1 MSDEDALDNLE
12 SFINYFSREWPE
24 IATTNFNPLNVSL
37 PLMDSSTVGLAH
49 KYPEFLKLRDEFSN
63 SLRQAVNQ
71 HYEAFNAS
79 IGSYGIT
86 VQTITDSK
94 DTLKN
99 IRINLEN
106 ANTLLSTPTIVL
118 RDLNSKSIEH
128 SQMIEVLDKIVEVRK
143 LTEVIDNYITDKDF
157 KKAQELIVQS
167 AKTADEYGLW
177 QLPAMTSTQMYLSV
191 QSQALFDSVME
202 EAFSIIYLKLDNEMN
217 KSIFEQH
224 TDKKLDYSDLEEAS
238 RIVNKPLDEFISEL
252 KGNIDGVS
260 PGVDIQSFK
269 MLATYF
275 EVLNKLDRLPDAM
288 TALIERCSGEL
299 EQMISRTSEEIRLKY
314 PEQMKL
320 TSTNVSTSS
329 SSIKKYDSHRLL
341 DIGGISSILGGVN
354 SVILSEFFHSL
365 FHKFIITLQCFRAI
379 YEFNSEL
386 INKTSEI
393 PDSNQSSNLYGLNS
407 LDRESKTKSAILGG
421 LRGVNAGGLNS
432 SRIVSTH
439 QDSVPTFISLWKKV
453 EKEISSIIYY
463 YIVDEMINIEKPVK
477 DNDDNPFIESKL
489 GGNATLVTHE
499 DAIFRFSKLTFK
511 SDNFRELNET
521 FQNFFPVEQVDKN
534 NNKYNGNGNKNNQDK
549 NNKVNESLFIESNDH
564 SKNST
569 LVDPNILNMGVIF
582 GDFIF
587 FIGCC
592 DSIYPTELIVR
603 ASSDNGANSQPTT
616 VDKIEVSPD
625 KLISPPIEFFDNF
638 MRIVFLSQLETTLK
652 LQFDEVNLDSV
663 NNIGGTSF
671 KIFFESICEIL
682 TTSLYFR
689 EPYVKILLKLMK
701 QMINKFE
708 KKFDSLMPKEYLNL
722 TDSKIIS
729 NWMNNEELVSISSK
743 IINGDVNSKAD
754 VSNLLNQEVELLL
767 KPNARTDQLINKI
780 LSSDLMDT
788 NRFNNLVMLLSN
800 ILKILEWLPNMQRVI
815 NESGRKSL
823 PSISSIVMQSSIKND
838 ERDNE
843 ENLSANSSF
852 MTPSSP
858 GFATGGNATK
868 LLELKE
874 TWNIIDNK
882 SITSSISSL
891 LTYDEDEDINNNH
904 YHTTYS
910 KGSNK
915 FLEFEDIFKSGNE
928 NGDNLEKDSDNYYRS
943 NDGGN
948 RLYSNKQV
956 KPKAFITMTLQ
967 YSKEFNQYLNDL
979 KKISNQIKLL
989 LRYDLKIK
997 CIYYI
1002 INFLKQ
1008 DIWTPDYE
1016 TEDIDEI
1023 IIKLTKS
1030 INDSNLIIDFN
1041 LYSKVKFDILS
1052 GVPILIDKLMI
1063 KESHRI
1069 YKMNEYGLIKIL
1081 LNIRV
1086 IQQMLRNVI
1095 NYKLDSSDINFGKSI
1110 EYFELFKTGEN
1121 NIADRIIQQINS
1133 GNKGSVYTLEEYKNL
1148 IRLVFSENLSK
1159 PIANGKKTTSLSYNM
1174 KFDESIKK
1182 VVTEFNK

>member
-106 ANTLLSTPTIVL
+106 ANTLLSTPTVVL

-143 LTEVIDNYITDKDF
+143 LTEVIDNYITDKEF

-299 EQMISRTSEEIRLKY
+299 EQMVSRTSEEIRLKY

-320 TSTNVSTSS
+320 TSTNVSTTS

-393 PDSNQSSNLYGLNS
+393 PDSSQTSSNLYGLNS

-439 QDSVPTFISLWKKV
+439 QDS
-453 EKEISSIIYY
+453 
-463 YIVDEMINIEKPVK
+463 
-477 DNDDNPFIESKL
+477 
-489 GGNATLVTHE
+489 
-499 DAIFRFSKLTFK
+499 
-511 SDNFRELNET
+511 
-521 FQNFFPVEQVDKN
+521 
-534 NNKYNGNGNKNNQDK
+534 
-549 NNKVNESLFIESNDH
+549 
-564 SKNST
+564 
-569 LVDPNILNMGVIF
+569 
-582 GDFIF
+582 
-587 FIGCC
+587 
-592 DSIYPTELIVR
+592 
-603 ASSDNGANSQPTT
+603 
-616 VDKIEVSPD
+616 
-625 KLISPPIEFFDNF
+625 
-638 MRIVFLSQLETTLK
+638 
-652 LQFDEVNLDSV
+652 
-663 NNIGGTSF
+663 
-671 KIFFESICEIL
+671 
-682 TTSLYFR
+682 
-689 EPYVKILLKLMK
+689 
-701 QMINKFE
+701 
-708 KKFDSLMPKEYLNL
+708 
-722 TDSKIIS
+722 
-729 NWMNNEELVSISSK
+729 
-743 IINGDVNSKAD
+743 
-754 VSNLLNQEVELLL
+754 
-767 KPNARTDQLINKI
+767 
-780 LSSDLMDT
+780 
-788 NRFNNLVMLLSN
+788 
-800 ILKILEWLPNMQRVI
+800 
-815 NESGRKSL
+815 
-823 PSISSIVMQSSIKND
+823 
-838 ERDNE
+838 
-843 ENLSANSSF
+843 
-852 MTPSSP
+852 
-858 GFATGGNATK
+858 
-868 LLELKE
+868 
-874 TWNIIDNK
+874 
-882 SITSSISSL
+882 
-891 LTYDEDEDINNNH
+891 
-904 YHTTYS
+904 
-910 KGSNK
+910 
-915 FLEFEDIFKSGNE
+915 IFK
-928 NGDNLEKDSDNYYRS
+928 
-943 NDGGN
+943 
-948 RLYSNKQV
+948 
-956 KPKAFITMTLQ
+956 T
-967 YSKEFNQYLNDL
+967 
-979 KKISNQIKLL
+979 
-989 LRYDLKIK
+989 
-997 CIYYI
+997 YI
-1002 INFLKQ
+1002 
-1008 DIWTPDYE
+1008 
-1016 TEDIDEI
+1016 
-1023 IIKLTKS
+1023 
-1030 INDSNLIIDFN
+1030 
-1041 LYSKVKFDILS
+1041 
-1052 GVPILIDKLMI
+1052 
-1063 KESHRI
+1063 
-1069 YKMNEYGLIKIL
+1069 
-1081 LNIRV
+1081 
-1086 IQQMLRNVI
+1086 
-1095 NYKLDSSDINFGKSI
+1095 
-1110 EYFELFKTGEN
+1110 
-1121 NIADRIIQQINS
+1121 
-1133 GNKGSVYTLEEYKNL
+1133 
-1148 IRLVFSENLSK
+1148 
-1159 PIANGKKTTSLSYNM
+1159 
-1174 KFDESIKK
+1174 
-1182 VVTEFNK
+1182 

>member
-106 ANTLLSTPTIVL
+106 ANTLLSTPTVVL

-754 VSNLLNQEVELLL
+754 VANLLNQEVELLL

-780 LSSDLMDT
+780 LPSDLMDT

-1148 IRLVFSENLSK
+1148 MRLVFSENLSK